1 MSVKTS
7 AAVTRHHTNEML
19 PCYCPRQQGGRE
31 SGEDADNPQG
41 RYKRASSHSL
51 AISSRP
57 PLNIHSGSMAF
68 LGYPGN
74 CSCISYRTHCYFP
87 VTASVALCSNDVSP
101 TFGLSLPSS
110 YHGNLWLLDNCQ
122 ETCGEVPSCDPP
134 SSEPK
139 TCTTSCDRPNSSVP
153 CSSPAGG
160 QTCSA
165 RETTLVGASPSCDPC
180 PQTKGYVSDGCTPS
194 PCASKAC
201 QTLGNGF
208 KCFGQLNRLSESFQ
222 PRSHYRLGSFGYR
235 SYQNLGF
242 IPSGFSPSR
251 YITNSCQRQNYLIR
265 NCQCPYNWH
274 RGCPPLSYFSR
285 NFRSLSSIPSS
296 FPPLRYLYGGYRP
309 LNCYRSNYC
318 NYSC

>member
-1 MSVKTS
+1 
-7 AAVTRHHTNEML
+7 ML
-19 PCYCPRQQGGRE
+19 PHYCPRQWEGRE

-51 AISSRP
+51 AIPSRP
-57 PLNIHSGSMAF
+57 SLNIHSGFMAF

-74 CSCISYRTHCYFP
+74 CSGVSYRTHYYFP
-87 VTASVALCSNDVSP
+87 VTASVALCSSDVSP

-122 ETCGEVPSCDPP
+122 ETCGEAPTCESP

-139 TCTTSCDRPNSSVP
+139 TCTTTCDQSNSSVP
-153 CSSPAGG
+153 CNSPTGG
-160 QTCSA
+160 QICSA
-165 RETTLVGASPSCDPC
+165 CETTNVGPSLSCNPC

-194 PCASKAC
+194 RRTSKAC

-208 KCFGQLNRLSESFQ
+208 KCFGQLNCLSKSFQ
-222 PRSHYRLGSFGYR
+222 PLSHYRLGSFGYR
-235 SYQNLGF
+235 SYQDLGF
-242 IPSGFSPSR
+242 IPSGFSASR

-265 NCQCPYNWH
+265 NSQCPYDWH
-274 RGCPPLSYFSR
+274 RRCPPLSCFVR

-309 LNCYRSNYC
+309 LNCYRSTYC